1 MGWLFFKPSKE
12 ALVEHLLDPNQYG
25 NTKVVDHALRGNHLW
40 MLFET
45 QERKRIVGLCLL
57 GKSGRTFQTW
67 GYKDM
72 DETMHPYFYDCPLRL
87 IDTATEP
94 LNDSAARWR
103 EAVREYWKKKASK
116 PKPIAGMRVNYGGT
130 DYILNGKAQGN
141 RRGWMVTRVSDGQPF
156 RMKAHQVSAALGA
169 VA

>member
-12 ALVEHLLDPNQYG
+12 ALVEHLLDPNQYS
-25 NTKVVDHALRGNHLW
+25 NAKIVDHSLRGNHLW
-40 MLFET
+40 AQFET
-45 QERKRIVGLCLL
+45 HEGKRLIGLFLL
-57 GKSGRTFQTW
+57 GKSNGRW

-72 DETMHPYFYDCPLRL
+72 DETMHPYYYDCPLRL

-94 LNDSAARWR
+94 LNENAAKWR

-116 PKPIAGMRVNYGGT
+116 PRPIMGMRINYGGVS
-130 DYILNGKAQGN
+130 YILNEKAQGN
-141 RRGWMVTRVSDGQPF
+141 RRGWMVTRVADGQLF